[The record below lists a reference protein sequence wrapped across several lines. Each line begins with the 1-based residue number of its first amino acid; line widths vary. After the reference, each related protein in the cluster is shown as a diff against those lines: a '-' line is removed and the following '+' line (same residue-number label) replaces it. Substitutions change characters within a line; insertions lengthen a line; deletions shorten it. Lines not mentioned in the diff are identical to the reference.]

1 MCDKADCPEKKT
13 RDLPE
18 SDGEMSVDTGNPV
31 DWRSAVESLL
41 FVSKEPLG
49 IDRLAALLP
58 ELEPKQIREIIAS
71 LIDDHSSR
79 QGGFHLVPVAGGYQF
94 RTRPEYKAWVRRLN
108 QASPLRLSRAA
119 LETLTIVAYKQPV
132 IRSDIEHIRGVDS
145 GGVIRSL
152 LDLKLI
158 RVLGRKDIPGRPLIY
173 STTRS
178 FLELFGLSDIKDL
191 PTLSEIEALE
201 KKQGGLS
208 DGTSEDHKEKT
219 LT

>member
-1 MCDKADCPEKKT
+1 MRKII
-13 RDLPE
+13 
-18 SDGEMSVDTGNPV
+18 
-31 DWRSAVESLL
+31 ESLL
-41 FVSKEPLG
+41 FASKEPLSVE
-49 IDRLAALLP
+49 RLKTLLP
-58 ELEPKQIREIIAS
+58 EIESAQIKVEINT
-71 LIDDHSSR
+71 LVDEYTKR
-79 QGGFHLVPVAGGYQF
+79 QGGFHLVQVAGGYQF
-94 RTRPEYKAWVRRLN
+94 RTRPECKNWVKRLN
-108 QASPLRLSRAA
+108 QSSPLRLSRAA

-173 STTRS
+173 STTRF

-191 PTLSEIEALE
+191 PTLKEIDALE
-201 KKQGGLS
+201 KKHP
-208 DGTSEDHKEKT
+208 DKNETSSNHEEKS

>member
-1 MCDKADCPEKKT
+1 MCDKTPCPEEKNP
-13 RDLPE
+13 DLPE
-18 SDGEMSVDTGNPV
+18 AGGATNLTAGSSV
-31 DWRSAVESLL
+31 DWRSVVESLL
-41 FVSKEPLG
+41 FVSKEPLSVE
-49 IDRLAALLP
+49 RLAALLP
-58 ELEPKQIREIIAS
+58 ELEPKKIRDTLAS
-71 LIDDHSSR
+71 LVDEYSRR
-79 QGGFHLVPVAGGYQF
+79 QGGFHLVQVAGGYQF
-94 RTRPEYKAWVRRLN
+94 RTRPEHKAWIRRLN

-173 STTRS
+173 ATTRY

-201 KKQGGLS
+201 KKQNGLF
-208 DGTSEDHKEKT
+208 DGTSEDHKEKS

>member
-1 MCDKADCPEKKT
+1 MKKII
-13 RDLPE
+13 
-18 SDGEMSVDTGNPV
+18 
-31 DWRSAVESLL
+31 ESLL
-41 FVSKEPLG
+41 FVSKEPLSV
-49 IDRLAALLP
+49 DRLKSLLP
-58 ELEPKQIREIIAS
+58 EIEPEQIKSEIAA
-71 LIDDHSSR
+71 LVDEYTNR
-79 QGGFHLVPVAGGYQF
+79 QGGFHLVHVAGGYQF
-94 RTRPEYKAWVRRLN
+94 RTRPEYKTWVKRLN

-145 GGVIRSL
+145 GGVIRNL

-173 STTRS
+173 STTRF

-191 PTLSEIEALE
+191 PTLKEIDALDLKRADKNE
-201 KKQGGLS
+201 
-208 DGTSEDHKEKT
+208 TSSNREEKT

>member
-1 MCDKADCPEKKT
+1 M
-13 RDLPE
+13 
-18 SDGEMSVDTGNPV
+18 SDAMDVKQII
-31 DWRSAVESLL
+31 ESLL

-49 IDRLAALLP
+49 VDRIISLLP
-58 ELEPKQIREIIAS
+58 EIEPGLIRSGIAA
-71 LIDDHSSR
+71 LVDEYNHR
-79 QGGFHLVPVAGGYQF
+79 QGGFHLVHVAGGYQF
-94 RTRPEYKAWVRRLN
+94 RTRPECKNWVKRLN

-145 GGVIRSL
+145 GGVIRNL
-152 LDLKLI
+152 LDLKLV

-173 STTRS
+173 STTRF

-191 PTLSEIEALE
+191 PTLKEIDALE
-201 KKQGGLS
+201 KKQP
-208 DGTSEDHKEKT
+208 DRKETSSSHEEKT

>member
-1 MCDKADCPEKKT
+1 MDMKPII
-13 RDLPE
+13 
-18 SDGEMSVDTGNPV
+18 
-31 DWRSAVESLL
+31 ESLL
-41 FVSKEPLG
+41 FVSKEPLSL
-49 IDRLAALLP
+49 DRLAALLP
-58 ELEPKQIREIIAS
+58 EMEYEKVRAAVNDLVDEYSERA
-71 LIDDHSSR
+71 
-79 QGGFHLVPVAGGYQF
+79 GGFHLVRVAGGYQF
-94 RTRPEYKAWVRRLN
+94 RTRSEHKTWVKRLN

-173 STTRS
+173 STTRY

-191 PTLSEIEALE
+191 PTLKEMDELE
-201 KKQGGLS
+201 KKR
-208 DGTSEDHKEKT
+208 DGNGFIDKTSTGSVEKP
-219 LT
+219 

>member
-1 MCDKADCPEKKT
+1 M
-13 RDLPE
+13 
-18 SDGEMSVDTGNPV
+18 
-31 DWRSAVESLL
+31 
-41 FVSKEPLG
+41 
-49 IDRLAALLP
+49 
-58 ELEPKQIREIIAS
+58 
-71 LIDDHSSR
+71 
-79 QGGFHLVPVAGGYQF
+79 
-94 RTRPEYKAWVRRLN
+94 
-108 QASPLRLSRAA
+108 
-119 LETLTIVAYKQPV
+119 AYKQPV

-173 STTRS
+173 STTRY

-201 KKQGGLS
+201 KKQNGLF
-208 DGTSEDHKEKT
+208 DGTSEDHKEKS

>member
-1 MCDKADCPEKKT
+1 MDMKPII
-13 RDLPE
+13 
-18 SDGEMSVDTGNPV
+18 
-31 DWRSAVESLL
+31 ESLL
-41 FVSKEPLG
+41 FVSKEPLSL
-49 IDRLAALLP
+49 DRLAALLP
-58 ELEPKQIREIIAS
+58 EMEPEQVRAAVSALMDEYSERA
-71 LIDDHSSR
+71 
-79 QGGFHLVPVAGGYQF
+79 GGFHLVRVAGGYQF
-94 RTRPEYKAWVRRLN
+94 RTRSEHKTWVKRLN

-173 STTRS
+173 STTRY

-191 PTLSEIEALE
+191 PTLKEMDELE
-201 KKQGGLS
+201 KKRDGNGLI
-208 DGTSEDHKEKT
+208 DKTSTGSVEKP
-219 LT
+219 

>member
-1 MCDKADCPEKKT
+1 MCDPTDYPEEKNPV
-13 RDLPE
+13 LPE
-18 SDGEMSVDTGNPV
+18 SEGEPSVETGRPV
-31 DWRSAVESLL
+31 DWRSVVESLL

-49 IDRLAALLP
+49 VDRLAALIP
-58 ELEPKQIREIIAS
+58 ELEPKKIRDAIAS
-71 LIDDHSSR
+71 LVDEYSRR
-79 QGGFHLVPVAGGYQF
+79 QGGFHLVQVAGGYQF
-94 RTRPEYKAWVRRLN
+94 RTRTEHKAWIKRLN

-173 STTRS
+173 STTRY

-201 KKQGGLS
+201 KKQSGLF